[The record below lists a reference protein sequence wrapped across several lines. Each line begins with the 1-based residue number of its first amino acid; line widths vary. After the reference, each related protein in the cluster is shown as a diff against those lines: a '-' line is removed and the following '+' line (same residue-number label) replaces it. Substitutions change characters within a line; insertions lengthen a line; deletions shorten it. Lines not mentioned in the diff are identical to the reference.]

1 MTLNATTTERIDAVS
16 PTTEH
21 IDDAGVNVAKTHTDR
36 QTRFE
41 VLNRSFLQQLCY
53 KVSGNLRQSRGQ
65 PSHFKVT
72 DVAISNEARP
82 SANDMRSDTQSI

>member
-1 MTLNATTTERIDAVS
+1 VTLNATTTERFDAVS

-36 QTRFE
+36 PTRFE
-41 VLNRSFLQQLCY
+41 VLNRSFQHLCY
-53 KVSGNLRQSRGQ
+53 EVSGNLRQSRGQ

-82 SANDMRSDTQSI
+82 SANDMRSDTQFV